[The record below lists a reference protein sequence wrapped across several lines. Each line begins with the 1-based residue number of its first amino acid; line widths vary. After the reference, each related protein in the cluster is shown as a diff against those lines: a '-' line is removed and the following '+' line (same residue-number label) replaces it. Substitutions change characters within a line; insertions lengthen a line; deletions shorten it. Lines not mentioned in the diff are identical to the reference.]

1 MEQFSAEEA
10 VEIYATMTDR
20 QKRFLRTCVLFSVN
34 NVIDTMEDQ
43 ISDLKEAIDNFN
55 ERLPAP
61 ASADAV

>member
-1 MEQFSAEEA
+1 MDQFSTEEA

-43 ISDLKEAIDNFN
+43 ISDLKEAVDNFN

-61 ASADAV
+61 ASEK

>member
-1 MEQFSAEEA
+1 
-10 VEIYATMTDR
+10 
-20 QKRFLRTCVLFSVN
+20 VLFSVN